1 MEEPEYIQQLLSR
14 VWLGFGR
21 WLLCKTQI
29 CAKVFMKLPQD
40 REEFSRPLQISR
52 ELKMQKS
59 SFLK

>member
-1 MEEPEYIQQLLSR
+1 MEEPEYTGSCYP
-14 VWLGFGR
+14 GFG
-21 WLLCKTQI
+21 LGLVAGFCVNTDLCKR
-29 CAKVFMKLPQD
+29 FMKLPQD